1 MLPKAI
7 QEAKNR
13 QQLSSLALLGQ
24 GWFELTIILF
34 FFEDISIVIY
44 LYRILEVSYGQFK
57 VLTIIGYIAK

>member
-24 GWFELTIILF
+24 GWFGELNFQSFYF
-34 FFEDISIVIY
+34 FVNIV
-44 LYRILEVSYGQFK
+44 EHV
-57 VLTIIGYIAK
+57 T